1 MRKTLSALLLAAA
14 LPALAI
20 AAPGPDDMDSRHMRG
35 DGHHGGH
42 MYHGDHTMMKGMD
55 LTAEQRQQIRSQM
68 REQVKTR
75 HEITQR
81 YLDKLP
87 AADQAAMQ
95 KELQDNRDKAA
106 KIIRDALT
114 PEQQKRY
121 DEMQKEREAR
131 RAERAE
137 FEAWKAERD
146 KKAAQ

>member
-20 AAPGPDDMDSRHMRG
+20 AAPGSDDMDSRHMRG
-35 DGHHGGH
+35 DGYHHGGH
-42 MYHGDHTMMKGMD
+42 MMMKGMD
-55 LTAEQRQQIRSQM
+55 LTTEQRQKIRSQM
-68 REQVKTR
+68 REQVKSK

-87 AADQAAMQ
+87 AADKAAMQ
-95 KELQDNRDKAA
+95 KELQDNRDKAD
-106 KIIRDALT
+106 KIIRDTLT

-146 KKAAQ
+146 KKAQ

>member
-20 AAPGPDDMDSRHMRG
+20 AAPGPDDMGPYHMRG
-35 DGHHGGH
+35 DGYHHGGH
-42 MYHGDHTMMKGMD
+42 MMMKGMD
-55 LTAEQRQQIRSQM
+55 LTTEQRQKIRSQM
-68 REQVKTR
+68 REQVKSK

-87 AADQAAMQ
+87 AADKAAMQ
-95 KELQDNRDKAA
+95 KELQDNRDKTD

-146 KKAAQ
+146 KKAQ

>member
-20 AAPGPDDMDSRHMRG
+20 AAPGSDDMGPRHMRG

-42 MYHGDHTMMKGMD
+42 MYHGDHMMMKGMD
-55 LTAEQRQQIRSQM
+55 LSAEQRQQIRSQM
-68 REQVKTR
+68 REQVKSQ

-87 AADQAAMQ
+87 AADKAAMQ

-146 KKAAQ
+146 KKAQ

>member
-20 AAPGPDDMDSRHMRG
+20 AAPGPDDMGSCHMRG
-35 DGHHGGH
+35 DGHHGGR
-42 MYHGDHTMMKGMD
+42 MYHGDHMMMKGMD

-68 REQVKTR
+68 REQVKTK

-95 KELQDNRDKAA
+95 KELQDNRDKAT

-114 PEQQKRY
+114 SEQQKRF

-146 KKAAQ
+146 KKAQ

>member
-1 MRKTLSALLLAAA
+1 
-14 LPALAI
+14 
-20 AAPGPDDMDSRHMRG
+20 
-35 DGHHGGH
+35 
-42 MYHGDHTMMKGMD
+42 MK
-55 LTAEQRQQIRSQM
+55 S
-68 REQVKTR
+68 K

-95 KELQDNRDKAA
+95 KELQDNRDKAD

-114 PEQQKRY
+114 PEQQKRF

>member
-1 MRKTLSALLLAAA
+1 MRKTLSALLFAAA

-20 AAPGPDDMDSRHMRG
+20 AAPGSDDMGPRHMRG
-35 DGHHGGH
+35 DGYHGGH
-42 MYHGDHTMMKGMD
+42 MMMKGMD
-55 LTAEQRQQIRSQM
+55 LTTEQRQKIHSQM
-68 REQVKTR
+68 REQVKSQ

-87 AADQAAMQ
+87 AADKAAMQ
-95 KELQDNRDKAA
+95 KELQDNRDKAD

-146 KKAAQ
+146 KKAQ

>member
-1 MRKTLSALLLAAA
+1 MRKTLSALLLAAT

-20 AAPGPDDMDSRHMRG
+20 AAPGSDDMGPRHMRG
-35 DGHHGGH
+35 DGYHGGH
-42 MYHGDHTMMKGMD
+42 MYQGGHMMKGMD

-68 REQVKTR
+68 REQVKSQ

-87 AADQAAMQ
+87 AADKAAMQ

-146 KKAAQ
+146 KKAQ